1 MFEAENPPSCRLSL
15 HYDSNHPKKGEYDL
29 WCMKMRQYIAI
40 TDHIL
45 WDIITYG
52 DQATTEPASSSG
64 QPSAPKTS
72 NVVNA
77 RRNNEKALNIL
88 LSAIPDRHLLS
99 FHDAQDAKS
108 LWAAIKA
115 RFGGNKES
123 KKMQK
128 NLLKQQFETFVVGA
142 REELDSA
149 YDRFQNIIS
158 MLELYDAKVSCED
171 ANLKFL
177 RSLPS
182 VWHVVATMIRGQP
195 GLDELDFDDLYNNLK
210 VYEHELKGASSSNS
224 QSIAFMSAEIKGS
237 TSRQN
242 EIICSFFA
250 QQASMPETHDDE
262 DLLQIDDDAMEEID
276 IRWQVAM
283 ITARIRKQTGNGSKE
298 ENSALEGF
306 NLNSFGSKRTA
317 KDEIDWTKEFDDDPF
332 LTGAKKADNAT
343 SWLLALMATSHTIIL
358 SQRIELNIVRSEESN
373 NSSGM
378 ENFDWADVAFTGI
391 DELAIRNKVINKQNS
406 ESSGTDHESCE
417 SKNRDDLI
425 KNKEQTQNTVKSNTD
440 RNKVI
445 IEDWVDSDDEE
456 VPLGFSEIKKQTVLK
471 SETSSENKSPRSK
484 DSFGQRS
491 RRRGLGYRD
500 GKVCFVCYSPDHLIK
515 DCDLHERNL
524 KQTQKPKPLET
535 QGSRDSRSVWN
546 NTSRVNHRNFSSDY
560 RHPHQRRSFI
570 PSAVLTREGLKSTVR
585 SKMSQAVPSQSTASA
600 FYQNTARPNVSKA
613 VLSQS
618 TARPYFPRPVF
629 STSTGRPYYPRMDN
643 VRPRASSS
651 SPPTG
656 FFNTRTVDRPKSPKP
671 IIKSK
676 WVKKES
682 TAGTQAVLPQTKG
695 EKGSVVTSPTQTWRP
710 KGAYLD
716 HRHKNN
722 GSYTLKKF
730 EYGNPEEELK
740 DHAIIDSGC
749 SGSMTG
755 DKDKLSDFKDYKG
768 GYVAFGNDPKGGR
781 ITGKGTIKTSCID
794 FENVSYVKELKFNLL
809 SVSQIC
815 DKKHNVLFTDTEC
828 LILSPEFKIVDENLV
843 LLRAPRK
850 NDVYSLNLKS
860 IISSGGVTC
869 LVARAS
875 EDEAI
880 LWHRRLG
887 HVNFKNINKLVK
899 SNLVRGLPSK
909 IFKHDH
915 SCLACRK
922 GKQHKASCK
931 KLEEKTVREPLELLH
946 MDLFGPVS
954 VASLNKKKYC
964 LVVTDD
970 CSRFSWV
977 FFLVYKDETY
987 DILHDL
993 IVGLENKVRRK
1004 VKTIRCDNG
1013 TEFKNKLMNEF
1024 CAKKGIQREY
1034 SIARTPQQN
1043 GVAERK
1049 NRTLI
1054 EAARTMLADSLLPIQ
1069 FWAEAVHTACYVLNR
1084 VLVTKP
1090 QMKTP
1095 YELLMG
1101 KSPNISFMKPFGCPL
1116 TILNT
1121 MDHLSKFEGKSE
1133 EGYLLG
1139 YSTNSKG
1146 FRVYNRVTRK
1156 VQDCLHVDFLEDQ
1169 MNQKGKGPDWMFDLD
1184 ILSPS
1189 LNYIPVR
1196 KENQV
1201 DTAVK
1206 QSNSV
1211 DFEDVDDQQFIVHGS
1226 SSIGN
1231 KAVSKA
1237 ITNDAQNMDS
1247 DESTVVKEVPLT
1259 REDQDIQKEFENRM
1273 LQEIS
1278 AHTHMENQGIAS
1290 KKRKEKGKEIY
1301 DLSKGQPTKTHPL
1314 GQRRLPWRPEKG
1326 WRRMAASEV
1335 GDWLDPVKRSIFGVG
1350 RKTLPEKF
1358 SGGGWPEKVAGAG
1371 GDRVAGEGEDPPEE
1385 NDVPKFNKF
1394 NKLEELAESY
1404 ARVGGLWSEAAAAMG
1419 RGAGER
1425 EKGWR
1430 AWRGEVGGWLDRK
1443 EGIFGVG
1450 GGKNSA
1456 GKVFWRWLAEKV
1468 GGGGRR
1474 GEREKLKQTQ
1484 KPKPLETQGSRDSRS
1499 VWNNTSRVNHRN
1511 FSSDY
1516 RHPHQRRSFIPSAV
1530 LTREGLKSTVRS
1542 KMSQAVPSQSTA
1554 SAFYQNTARPKV
1566 SKAVLSQSTARP
1578 YFPRPVFSTS
1588 TGRPYYPRM
1597 DNVRPRASSSSPPT
1611 GFFNTRTVDRPKSPK
1626 PIIKSKWVKKES
1638 TAGTQA
1644 VLPQTKGEKGSV
1656 VTSPTQTWRPKGAY
1670 LDHRHKNNG
1679 SYTLKKFEYGNPEE
1693 ELKDHAIIDSGCSG
1707 SMTGDK
1713 DKLSDFKDYKGGYV
1727 AFGNDPKGGR
1737 ITGKGTIKT
1746 SCIDFENVSYVKEL
1760 KFNLLSVS
1768 QICDKK
1774 HNVLFT
1780 DTECLILSPEFKIV
1794 DENLVLLRAP
1804 RKNDVY
1810 SLNLKNIIPSG
1821 GVTCL
1826 VARASEDEAIL
1837 WHRRLGHV
1845 NFKNINKLV
1854 KSNLVRGLPSKTF
1867 KHDHSCLACRKGKQ
1881 HKASCKKLEE
1891 KTVREPLELLHMDLF
1906 GPVSVAS
1913 LNRKKYCLVVTDDC
1927 SRFSWVFFLVYKDE
1941 TYDILHDLIVG
1952 LENKLR
1958 RKVKTIRCA
1967 PIRETEFKNKLMN
1980 EFCAKKGIQRE
1991 YSIART
1997 PQQNGV
2003 AERKNRTLI
2012 EAARTMLADSLLP
2025 IQFWAEAV
2033 HTACYV
2039 LNRVLVTKPQ
2049 MKTPYELVNGKSPN
2063 IKLQETF
2070 EMSFDYIEYHGSFEQ
2085 FIFMVKHHGNKAFSG
2100 AITNDAQ
2107 NKDSDETNARR
2118 DCFIQSYKSV
2128 VGEFDLPDVN
2138 DLLELNGSIRNK
2150 RDERVSKDTAG
2161 IFISQDKYVKGF
2173 LTNLTSNN
2181 LSQHT
2186 TPIEAHKARGKK
2198 MKKARFKSTPEKLPT
2213 HVEKRLFRYLKHQP
2227 KLVYGN
2233 PKDLPYSL
2241 RMPFHD
2247 SGLCWDNHDRRS
2259 LLVQLFGSQYW
2270 NDEPIATF
2278 KGRTACKV
2286 WTLKEDL
2293 MLFLRGGIKSEM
2305 IDFLRYD
2312 EIVVI
2317 FATSCDS
2324 GLDLKRCYLR

>member
-1 MFEAENPPSCRLSL
+1 MSEAEN
-15 HYDSNHPKKGEYDL
+15 HP
-29 WCMKMRQYIAI
+29 
-40 TDHIL
+40 
-45 WDIITYG
+45 
-52 DQATTEPASSSG
+52 PASSV
-64 QPSAPKTS
+64 T
-72 NVVNA
+72 
-77 RRNNEKALNIL
+77 ALRI
-88 LSAIPDRHLLS
+88 
-99 FHDAQDAKS
+99 
-108 LWAAIKA
+108 
-115 RFGGNKES
+115 
-123 KKMQK
+123 
-128 NLLKQQFETFVVGA
+128 
-142 REELDSA
+142 EE
-149 YDRFQNIIS
+149 
-158 MLELYDAKVSCED
+158 
-171 ANLKFL
+171 
-177 RSLPS
+177 
-182 VWHVVATMIRGQP
+182 
-195 GLDELDFDDLYNNLK
+195 DDW
-210 VYEHELKGASSSNS
+210 
-224 QSIAFMSAEIKGS
+224 SI
-237 TSRQN
+237 
-242 EIICSFFA
+242 
-250 QQASMPETHDDE
+250 
-262 DLLQIDDDAMEEID
+262 EID
-276 IRWQVAM
+276 ADHVDLGQDGLGVFDW
-283 ITARIRKQTGNGSKE
+283 SE
-298 ENSALEGF
+298 EV
-306 NLNSFGSKRTA
+306 
-317 KDEIDWTKEFDDDPF
+317 
-332 LTGAKKADNAT
+332 DNAPVA
-343 SWLLALMATSHTIIL
+343 LALMATSSTDSSNSEVPYCSNCSKSYKKLLNDYQTERDNFQRARSEIQGYQLSLESLEVIIRTHEKNEYAWGDKYEQMEYDL
-358 SQRIELNIVRSEESN
+358 KMRDWKLGEKQKELDNVIKERDDLKEKLEKWSNATLLQTEILNKQRVVSDKTCIGFGVEYSSSEESN
-373 NSSGM
+373 NSSGDETLTGLLY
-378 ENFDWADVAFTGI
+378 ENFKREKAYKAVPPPTGTIIPPRADVAFTGI

-860 IISSGGVTC
+860 IIPSGGVTC
-869 LVARAS
+869 LVAKAS

-909 IFKHDH
+909 TFKHDH

-954 VASLNKKKYC
+954 VESLNRKKYC

-993 IVGLENKVRRK
+993 IVGLENKLRRK
-1004 VKTIRCDNG
+1004 VKTIRCDHG

-1121 MDHLSKFEGKSE
+1121 LDHLGKFEGKSE

-1156 VQDCLHVDFLEDQ
+1156 VQDCLHVDFLENQ

-1184 ILSPS
+1184 ILTPS

-1201 DTAVK
+1201 DTAVN

-1226 SSIGN
+1226 SSFGN
-1231 KAVSKA
+1231 KA
-1237 ITNDAQNMDS
+1237 
-1247 DESTVVKEVPLT
+1247 
-1259 REDQDIQKEFENRM
+1259 
-1273 LQEIS
+1273 
-1278 AHTHMENQGIAS
+1278 G
-1290 KKRKEKGKEIY
+1290 
-1301 DLSKGQPTKTHPL
+1301 
-1314 GQRRLPWRPEKG
+1314 
-1326 WRRMAASEV
+1326 
-1335 GDWLDPVKRSIFGVG
+1335 
-1350 RKTLPEKF
+1350 
-1358 SGGGWPEKVAGAG
+1358 
-1371 GDRVAGEGEDPPEE
+1371 
-1385 NDVPKFNKF
+1385 
-1394 NKLEELAESY
+1394 
-1404 ARVGGLWSEAAAAMG
+1404 
-1419 RGAGER
+1419 
-1425 EKGWR
+1425 
-1430 AWRGEVGGWLDRK
+1430 
-1443 EGIFGVG
+1443 
-1450 GGKNSA
+1450 
-1456 GKVFWRWLAEKV
+1456 
-1468 GGGGRR
+1468 
-1474 GEREKLKQTQ
+1474 
-1484 KPKPLETQGSRDSRS
+1484 
-1499 VWNNTSRVNHRN
+1499 
-1511 FSSDY
+1511 
-1516 RHPHQRRSFIPSAV
+1516 
-1530 LTREGLKSTVRS
+1530 
-1542 KMSQAVPSQSTA
+1542 
-1554 SAFYQNTARPKV
+1554 
-1566 SKAVLSQSTARP
+1566 
-1578 YFPRPVFSTS
+1578 
-1588 TGRPYYPRM
+1588 
-1597 DNVRPRASSSSPPT
+1597 
-1611 GFFNTRTVDRPKSPK
+1611 
-1626 PIIKSKWVKKES
+1626 
-1638 TAGTQA
+1638 
-1644 VLPQTKGEKGSV
+1644 
-1656 VTSPTQTWRPKGAY
+1656 
-1670 LDHRHKNNG
+1670 
-1679 SYTLKKFEYGNPEE
+1679 
-1693 ELKDHAIIDSGCSG
+1693 
-1707 SMTGDK
+1707 
-1713 DKLSDFKDYKGGYV
+1713 
-1727 AFGNDPKGGR
+1727 
-1737 ITGKGTIKT
+1737 
-1746 SCIDFENVSYVKEL
+1746 
-1760 KFNLLSVS
+1760 
-1768 QICDKK
+1768 
-1774 HNVLFT
+1774 
-1780 DTECLILSPEFKIV
+1780 
-1794 DENLVLLRAP
+1794 
-1804 RKNDVY
+1804 
-1810 SLNLKNIIPSG
+1810 
-1821 GVTCL
+1821 
-1826 VARASEDEAIL
+1826 
-1837 WHRRLGHV
+1837 
-1845 NFKNINKLV
+1845 
-1854 KSNLVRGLPSKTF
+1854 
-1867 KHDHSCLACRKGKQ
+1867 
-1881 HKASCKKLEE
+1881 
-1891 KTVREPLELLHMDLF
+1891 
-1906 GPVSVAS
+1906 
-1913 LNRKKYCLVVTDDC
+1913 
-1927 SRFSWVFFLVYKDE
+1927 
-1941 TYDILHDLIVG
+1941 
-1952 LENKLR
+1952 
-1958 RKVKTIRCA
+1958 
-1967 PIRETEFKNKLMN
+1967 
-1980 EFCAKKGIQRE
+1980 
-1991 YSIART
+1991 
-1997 PQQNGV
+1997 
-2003 AERKNRTLI
+2003 
-2012 EAARTMLADSLLP
+2012 
-2025 IQFWAEAV
+2025 
-2033 HTACYV
+2033 
-2039 LNRVLVTKPQ
+2039 
-2049 MKTPYELVNGKSPN
+2049 
-2063 IKLQETF
+2063 
-2070 EMSFDYIEYHGSFEQ
+2070 
-2085 FIFMVKHHGNKAFSG
+2085 SG

-2107 NKDSDETNARR
+2107 NKDFDESTVDKEVSLTVEDQDLQKEFENLMLQETILHSHMENQGIASEKRQEKGKEIYDLSESDDDLPKDGIFHGNSFDDENKDTEEEIDLDLNNMNNTTDVSSSSTLRIHQNHPQSQIIGPTASGVKTRKQLQSTSTPHQALFS
-2118 DCFIQSYKSV
+2118 FIYESWVEAMQEELLQFKLRNV
-2128 VGEFDLPDVN
+2128 WVLCDLPDGKRVI
-2138 DLLELNGSIRNK
+2138 GTKWVFRNK
-2150 RDERVSKDTAG
+2150 RDERGTIIRNKARLVAQGYRQEEGVDYDEVFAPVARIEAIRLFLAFASFMGFSVYQMDVKSAFLYGNITEEVYVNQPPGFVDPHHPNKVYKVIKALYGLHQAPRAWYERLSTFLLKHGYRRGAIDKTLFIKRDRKDIMLVQVYVDDIIFGSTKTSMVKEFEELMQKEFKMSSMGELTFFLGLQVKQSTAG
-2161 IFISQDKYVKGF
+2161 IFISQDKYVKDILNKF
-2173 LTNLTSNN
+2173 DFRTIKPA
-2181 LSQHT
+2181 T
-2186 TPIEAHKARGKK
+2186 TPIEAHKALGKDEEGEDVDVHLYRS
-2198 MKKARFKSTPEKLPT
+2198 MIGCLMYLTASRPDIMFAVCLCARFQVTPKVS
-2213 HVEKRLFRYLKHQP
+2213 HMHAVKRIFRYLKHQP
-2227 KLVYGN
+2227 KLGLWY
-2233 PKDLPYSL
+2233 PKDS
-2241 RMPFHD
+2241 PFHLEAFSD
-2247 SGLCWDNHDRRS
+2247 SDYAGDNHDRRS
-2259 LLVQLFGSQYW
+2259 TSGGCQYLGRRLVSWQCKKQTIVAISSTEAEYVAAASCCGQVLWMQNQLFDYGFNFMNTDIHIDNESTICIVKNPVFHSKTKHIQIRHHFIRDCYDQRLI
-2270 NDEPIATF
+2270 NVVKVHTDDNVADLLT
-2278 KGRTACKV
+2278 KGF
-2286 WTLKEDL
+2286 DL
-2293 MLFLRGGIKSEM
+2293 ARFNSL
-2305 IDFLRYD
+2305 
-2312 EIVVI
+2312 VVNI
-2317 FATSCDS
+2317 
-2324 GLDLKRCYLR
+2324 GMMNP